1 MQSVSDKN
9 VRLSADIGGTFT
21 DIVLERGTAR
31 WSRKVLTTHQ
41 APESGLL
48 TGIGLVLKES
58 GVSPRDVGWFTH
70 GTTLATNAL
79 LEHRGVETA
88 LLTTEGFRDVLEIA
102 YESRYDTTNL
112 RMEQR
117 KPLVARER
125 RFVVRERIA
134 ADGAVLAALDEES
147 LVEIARQL
155 GEQGIES
162 LAIGFLHA
170 YANPIHERRAREII
184 WAALPHISISLSSDI
199 APEIGEYERIS
210 TVVANAYVQP
220 IVFSYLERLSRALAD
235 FGLNCPFLLM
245 TSGGGLAPLD
255 LAKQI
260 PIRLVESGPAGGAV
274 LSSSLASELNADKI
288 LSFDVGGT
296 TAKICFIANGKPQV
310 ARMFEV
316 DRVAGFRKGSGLPL
330 RIAVVEL
337 VEIGAGGGSLAR
349 IDSMGRIAVGPE
361 SAGSEPG
368 PVSYNRGGTIP
379 AITDAHLIMGR
390 VTPDRFAGGTIPLQ
404 RELAE
409 KAVQQHIASALG
421 LDVVSAASGIVEIV
435 DEAMTNAIR
444 VHGAELGKDVADHI
458 MIAFG
463 GAAPLHA
470 ARLAEKLGIKSVV
483 VPRNAGVGSALGF
496 LRAPLAHDIV
506 VSKPHRLSD
515 FDINFVDAVLKD
527 LLERAE
533 VVVESFGGIDEL
545 TMTRQVDMRYVGQGN
560 VITVPLS
567 DKAPTREELAEGFE
581 QRYKELFGRVIPGA
595 AIEIVSWQMRMS
607 KSIWEPT
614 APVSSATTNGQV
626 VQPGKRSIFNPQ
638 TEAFETY
645 DVYERRDL
653 SVGAAVDG
661 PALVVEDETTT
672 VVTSTFSARVDLY
685 GHLILERRQQNG
697 KLA

>member
-1 MQSVSDKN
+1 MPSASENN

-21 DIVLERGTAR
+21 DVVLERNGAR
-31 WSRKVLTTHQ
+31 WSRKVLTTHK
-41 APESGLL
+41 APEQGLL
-48 TGIGLVLKES
+48 AGIDQVLQES
-58 GVSPRDVGWFTH
+58 GVSPQEVGWFTH

-79 LEHRGVETA
+79 LEQRGVETA

-112 RMEQR
+112 RMVQR
-117 KPLVARER
+117 QPLVARER
-125 RFVVRERIA
+125 RFTIRERLA
-134 ADGAVLAALDEES
+134 ADGSVLIPLDDDG
-147 LVEIARQL
+147 LTEIAHNL
-155 GEQGIES
+155 EKEGIES

-170 YANPIHERRAREII
+170 YANPIHERRARDII
-184 WAALPHISISLSSDI
+184 GAALPNISISLSSDI

-235 FGLNCPFLLM
+235 FGLDCPFLLM

-274 LSSSLASELNADKI
+274 LSSSLASELNADRI

-296 TAKICFIANGKPQV
+296 TAKICFIAQGKPQV

-349 IDSMGRIAVGPE
+349 IDSMGRIAVGPQ

-368 PVSYNRGGTIP
+368 PVSYNRGGDVPT
-379 AITDAHLIMGR
+379 ITDAHLIMGR
-390 VTPDRFAGGTIPLQ
+390 ITPERFAAGTIPL
-404 RELAE
+404 RPDLAAE
-409 KAVQQHIASALG
+409 AVDKQIASVLG
-421 LDVVSAASGIVEIV
+421 LDVVNAASGILEIV

-444 VHGAELGKDVADHI
+444 VHGAELGKDVADHV

-470 ARLAEKLGIKSVV
+470 ARLAEKLGIHCVV
-483 VPRNAGVGSALGF
+483 IPRNAGVGSALGF

-506 VSKPHRLSD
+506 VSKPLRLAD
-515 FDINFVDAVLKD
+515 FDPAFVAGVLAD

-533 VVVESFGGIDEL
+533 IVVKSFGGLDGIS
-545 TMTRQVDMRYVGQGN
+545 MTRQVDMRYVGQGN
-560 VITVPLS
+560 VITIPLA
-567 DKAPTREELAEGFE
+567 DDAPTRSELHALFDK
-581 QRYKELFGRVIPGA
+581 RYQELFGRVIPDA
-595 AIEIVSWQMRMS
+595 AIEIVSWQMRLS
-607 KSIWEPT
+607 KQIWQPT
-614 APVSSATTNGQV
+614 APASPSETKAPHAMST
-626 VQPGKRSIFNPQ
+626 RAIFNPQ
-638 TEAFETY
+638 KEAFENY
-645 DVYERRDL
+645 DVYERQDL
-653 SVGAAVDG
+653 SVGAVIAG

-672 VVTSTFSARVDLY
+672 VVTSTFSARVDTNR
-685 GHLILERRQQNG
+685 HLILERRLQDG